1 MAMHIGTT
9 PDASL
14 LRLVQRVSPVIGAAW
29 RCGTGGRDFASGEGL
44 PADGIAGTRGE
55 DAGGRVPT
63 LAGAT

>member
-29 RCGTGGRDFASGEGL
+29 RCATGGRAFAAGEGL

-55 DAGGRVPT
+55 DTGSRVPT

>member
-14 LRLVQRVSPVIGAAW
+14 LRLALRVCPVIGSAW
-29 RCGTGGRDFASGEGL
+29 RRGTGGCDPAAGLRL